1 MITDATNPR
10 AVWGLLTPAQRLAVR
25 ALLHPPETPQAG
37 ELIGVVRL
45 CVYREGAEVCWVT
58 DGEQLDGEAEA
69 VARALREAG
78 GGETSTT
85 QGAAVPR
92 EK

>member
-1 MITDATNPR
+1 MISESTSPR

-45 CVYREGAEVCWVT
+45 CVYREGAEVRWVT
-58 DGEQLDGEAEA
+58 DGEQLDGESGA
-69 VARALREAG
+69 VARALREAAG
-78 GGETSTT
+78 CNSST
-85 QGAAVPR
+85 QGGRCPQ
-92 EK
+92 E

>member
-45 CVYREGAEVCWVT
+45 CVYRDGAEVRWVT
-58 DGEQLDGEAEA
+58 DGEQLDGEAGA
-69 VARALREAG
+69 VSRALREAG
-78 GGETSTT
+78 VATST
-85 QGAAVPR
+85 QGADVPR
-92 EK
+92 GR